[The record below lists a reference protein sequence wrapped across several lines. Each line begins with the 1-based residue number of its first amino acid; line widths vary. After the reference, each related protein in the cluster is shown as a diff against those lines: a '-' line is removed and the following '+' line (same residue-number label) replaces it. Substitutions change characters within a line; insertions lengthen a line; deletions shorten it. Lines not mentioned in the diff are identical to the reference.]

1 MKKIIT
7 GAALSAFALPIIAF
21 AQTTIF
27 SIMGV
32 VSNVLNILIPILIT
46 AALVYFIWGVISYVI
61 AKDADDKEKARSV
74 VTRGILGLFIVV
86 SVWGLIG
93 IIQSTF
99 GIGAGGQLTGEQIPG
114 VFQG

>member
-7 GAALSAFALPIIAF
+7 GAALSALTLPFIAL
-21 AQTTIF
+21 AQTTAF
-27 SIMGV
+27 SILGV
-32 VSNVLNILIPILIT
+32 ISNILNILIPLLIT

-99 GIGAGGQLTGEQIPG
+99 GVGAGGALTEDQIPG
-114 VFQG
+114 VISY

>member
-1 MKKIIT
+1 MKKFIT
-7 GAALSAFALPIIAF
+7 GAVLAGSPILVL
-21 AQTTIF
+21 AQTNAF
-27 SIMGV
+27 SILAV
-32 VSNVLNILIPILIT
+32 VRNILNILIPLLIT

-99 GIGAGGQLTGEQIPG
+99 GVGSGGALTGEQIPAIDAY
-114 VFQG
+114 

>member
-1 MKKIIT
+1 M
-7 GAALSAFALPIIAF
+7 
-21 AQTTIF
+21 
-27 SIMGV
+27 
-32 VSNVLNILIPILIT
+32 LIPVLIT

-74 VTRGILGLFIVV
+74 VTRGILGLFIIV

-99 GIGAGGQLTGEQIPG
+99 AIGSGGSLTEDQIPG
-114 VFQG
+114 VFN

>member
-7 GAALSAFALPIIAF
+7 GSILALSPLMVL
-21 AQTTIF
+21 AQTTAF
-27 SIMGV
+27 SILGV
-32 VSNVLNILIPILIT
+32 VSNFLKILIPVLIT

-99 GIGAGGQLTGEQIPG
+99 GIGAGGALTGEQIPT
-114 VFQG
+114 VDLY